1 LIACARR
8 SIVSARLNAGT
19 PSKKEIDM
27 RPKLTFAVLLAAAI
41 GAATLHAGPVHA
53 RAAAGFVGTP
63 TALGRFGDI
72 DVASRLI
79 QPHFRKPARAIER
92 RFGQPEDQV
101 GDRSQLAPPPRHF
114 SGLINDYT
122 PSAAVVGGGPYEMRG
137 RWSLNVDERQGM
149 ATFTAVMNMETSDYG
164 ITQGTVNKDDP
175 TTRGAHTHHMSM
187 TDGVVTADWAA
198 SCPKFSPAATDGF
211 VVTGSVFVTGN
222 GSGAPFGNPSSLTI
236 CVLGGTVVKF
246 SNITLTIGKPAAN
259 HFGVQPIHG
268 VVSSCTGRWGNKSND
283 CTVEE

>member
-1 LIACARR
+1 MRPGLTVAALLAVAIAAAAL
-8 SIVSARLNAGT
+8 SARPVQATPAAGFAGT
-19 PSKKEIDM
+19 PIA
-27 RPKLTFAVLLAAAI
+27 F
-41 GAATLHAGPVHA
+41 
-53 RAAAGFVGTP
+53 
-63 TALGRFGDI
+63 GRSGDI
-72 DVASRLI
+72 DVTNQLI
-79 QPHFRKPARAIER
+79 PPDVRKAGQQIER
-92 RFGQPEDQV
+92 RSGWTGHQA
-101 GDRSQLAPPPRHF
+101 GDRNRPSPPTRHF

-122 PSAAVVGGGPYEMRG
+122 PSAAVVGGGPYEMHG
-137 RWSLNVDERQGM
+137 KWSLDLDERRGT
-149 ATFTAVMNMETSDYG
+149 ATFAAVMNMETSDYG

-187 TDGVVTADWAA
+187 TDGVVTADWVT

-222 GSGAPFGNPSSLTI
+222 GSGAPFGNPSPLTV

-259 HFGVQPIHG
+259 HFGLQAIHG
-268 VVSSCTGRWGNKSND
+268 VVASCTGRWGIRAND